1 MLAGIDARAEH
12 YPCYFFS
19 IVKFLIKFAHQ
30 DVGAAGWSDERGVHG
45 GVWGRAEVRARLGCR
60 REYVKLC

>member
-1 MLAGIDARAEH
+1 MTWWMMCMLSMWPEIMLAGIDARAEH

-45 GVWGRAEVRARLGCR
+45 GV
-60 REYVKLC
+60 

>member
-1 MLAGIDARAEH
+1 MLSMWPEIMLAGIDARAEH

-45 GVWGRAEVRARLGCR
+45 GV
-60 REYVKLC
+60 